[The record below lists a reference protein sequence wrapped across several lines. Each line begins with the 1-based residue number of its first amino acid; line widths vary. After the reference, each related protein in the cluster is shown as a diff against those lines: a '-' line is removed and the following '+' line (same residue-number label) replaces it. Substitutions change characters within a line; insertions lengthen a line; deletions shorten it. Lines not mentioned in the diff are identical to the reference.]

1 MANIYRGGAI
11 IGKSKLEVVSSGL
24 QLYIDPSI
32 VAPNGT
38 TVYDVKDRYN
48 PVSCGTINN
57 SGGVYSN
64 SFGGIFQL
72 NGSNQS
78 ITITPAQSFNAGC
91 TIQVMLRRSNAG
103 GNYTNFS
110 TVFGSRSPNKLIC
123 FDSNSGTQ
131 NYHLESDNNGGT
143 FVNPVFTNN
152 IPDWY
157 LLTFVN
163 NNQSN
168 GLISLYKN
176 NQSQA
181 YSINGSITSGT
192 LNLRIGEDNPN
203 AIFFKGD
210 IGAFLFYNRVLS
222 FSEITN
228 NYYNFSKRFSI

>member
-1 MANIYRGGAI
+1 MANIYGNP
-11 IGKSKLEVVSSGL
+11 KLEVIPSGL

-78 ITITPAQSFNAGC
+78 ITITTAQSFNAGC
-91 TIQVMLRRSNAG
+91 TIQVPLRRSNAG

-110 TVFGSRSPNKLIC
+110 AVFSARSPNKLIC
-123 FDSNSGTQ
+123 FDGSDGTQ
-131 NYHLESDNNGGT
+131 IYSLESDNNGGAL
-143 FVNPVFTNN
+143 VNPVFTNN

-203 AIFFKGD
+203 ARFFKGD

-228 NYYNFSKRFSI
+228 NYFVLKSRFGI